1 LTETDSVSDQQSI
14 TIRKERILGACLPFQ
29 REGFFSFSCFMEK
42 HRKEVFMDAKELYRQ
57 KLDAQL
63 KEWNA
68 KVNLLAAKV
77 ENATADAKI
86 RYARQLDEIKA
97 KQTEIKEK
105 LTELE
110 NAGSGAWESV
120 KTKTDSVLEDLK
132 TKISQA
138 LSNMH

>member
-1 LTETDSVSDQQSI
+1 
-14 TIRKERILGACLPFQ
+14 
-29 REGFFSFSCFMEK
+29 
-42 HRKEVFMDAKELYRQ
+42 MDAKELYRQ